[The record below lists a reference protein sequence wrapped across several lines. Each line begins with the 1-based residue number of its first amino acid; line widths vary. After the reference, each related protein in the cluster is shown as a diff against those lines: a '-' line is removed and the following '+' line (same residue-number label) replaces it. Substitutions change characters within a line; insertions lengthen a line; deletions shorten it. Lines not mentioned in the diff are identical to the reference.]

1 MKSALS
7 DKELSEKDIEKKIE
21 SSLNRIISSPRNDER
36 LVNINP
42 LSQFVY
48 NDSHTQSM
56 KKIQEII
63 TKYGKNTVSGYE
75 RSSEIEKLTFK
86 A

>member
-7 DKELSEKDIEKKIE
+7 GKELSEKDVEKKIE

-48 NDSHTQSM
+48 NESHTQSM
-56 KKIQEII
+56 KKIHEII
-63 TKYGKNTVSGYE
+63 TKYGKNSVSGYE